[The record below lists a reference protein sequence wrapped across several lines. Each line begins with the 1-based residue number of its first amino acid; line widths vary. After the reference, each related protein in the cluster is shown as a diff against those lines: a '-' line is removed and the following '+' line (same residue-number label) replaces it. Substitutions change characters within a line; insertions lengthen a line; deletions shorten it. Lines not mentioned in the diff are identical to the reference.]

1 MNLLHK
7 KIQDF
12 QKVEIDEKHTLE
24 NNEYENLSN
33 ILKKVALTGQ
43 KTTNITSEL
52 KDDIREII
60 SDFRETNKAIKE
72 LNKDLKNDNKAILKG
87 ILGYLDTFETLYLIL
102 DDIEDRYIKET
113 LQVSLDVYKQTNEL
127 LNIQEIKVK
136 VGDLFNGDIHRAIDT
151 KDVSDIELDKKII
164 EIAKVGFVR
173 GKDLIRK
180 TFVVT
185 GKYIK
190 WYKNIFDIPLII
202 IV

>member
-24 NNEYENLSN
+24 NNEYESLSN

-87 ILGYLDTFETLYLIL
+87 ILG
-102 DDIEDRYIKET
+102 
-113 LQVSLDVYKQTNEL
+113 
-127 LNIQEIKVK
+127 
-136 VGDLFNGDIHRAIDT
+136 
-151 KDVSDIELDKKII
+151 
-164 EIAKVGFVR
+164 
-173 GKDLIRK
+173 
-180 TFVVT
+180 
-185 GKYIK
+185 
-190 WYKNIFDIPLII
+190 
-202 IV
+202 

>member
-102 DDIEDRYIKET
+102 DDIEDKYIKET

-180 TFVVT
+180 TFVIT

-190 WYKNIFDIPLII
+190 
-202 IV
+202 

>member
-1 MNLLHK
+1 M
-7 KIQDF
+7 
-12 QKVEIDEKHTLE
+12 
-24 NNEYENLSN
+24 
-33 ILKKVALTGQ
+33 
-43 KTTNITSEL
+43 
-52 KDDIREII
+52 
-60 SDFRETNKAIKE
+60 
-72 LNKDLKNDNKAILKG
+72 
-87 ILGYLDTFETLYLIL
+87 IL
-102 DDIEDRYIKET
+102 DDIEDKYIKET

-180 TFVVT
+180 TFVIT

-190 WYKNIFDIPLII
+190 
-202 IV
+202 